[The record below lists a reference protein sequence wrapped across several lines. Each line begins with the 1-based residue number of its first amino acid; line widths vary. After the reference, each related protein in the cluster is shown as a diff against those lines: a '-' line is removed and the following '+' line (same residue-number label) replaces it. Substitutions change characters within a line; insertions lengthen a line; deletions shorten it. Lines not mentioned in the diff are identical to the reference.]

1 MFKKLILSG
10 AVASLIATGAIAK
23 DYTSDIYASIGSQ
36 GSYEFGLAMDHK
48 DNLSSSISYKNIAD
62 KDLYKGAL
70 YSTYRAD
77 ASILYWGL
85 GIGLV
90 HSKVDSTNTSS
101 YDECTALGC
110 NTITTSNTTTNR
122 ETKPTINGVITG
134 KVPYLG
140 AGKIEGYLAD
150 AHNLGGAIEFN
161 VWSGQALFSD
171 MFKCGAGD
179 TAGGIPF
186 VTVGVGADK
195 IQGETEKSVFVKLHY
210 AF

>member
-62 KDLYKGAL
+62 KDLYKGVL
-70 YSTYRAD
+70 YSTHRAD
-77 ASILYWGL
+77 ASFVHWGL
-85 GIGLV
+85 GVGLV
-90 HSKVDSTNTSS
+90 HSKADSTNTSS

-110 NTITTSNTTTNR
+110 NTITSSSTKTNR
-122 ETKPTINGVITG
+122 ETRPTINGVITG
-134 KVPYLG
+134 KVPNLG

-150 AHNLGGAIEFN
+150 AHNLGAAIEFN
-161 VWSGQALFSD
+161 VWSGQALFND

-179 TAGGIPF
+179 TTGGIPF

>member
-1 MFKKLILSG
+1 MFKKLIISG
-10 AVASLIATGAIAK
+10 AVASLLATGAMAN
-23 DYTSDIYASIGSQ
+23 DYMSDIYASIGSQ

-48 DNLSSSISYKNIAD
+48 DNLSSSVSYKNIAD
-62 KDLYKGAL
+62 KELYKGAL
-70 YSTYRAD
+70 YSTHRAEYRTD
-77 ASILYWGL
+77 IYWGL
-85 GIGLV
+85 GVGLI
-90 HSKVDSTNTSS
+90 HSKADNKNTSS

-134 KVPYLG
+134 KIPCLG
-140 AGKIEGYLAD
+140 AGKVEGYLAD
-150 AHNLGGAIEFN
+150 AHNLGAAIEFN

-171 MFKCGAGD
+171 IQFGSGNS
-179 TAGGIPF
+179 TGGVPF
-186 VTVGVGADK
+186 VTVGAGADK